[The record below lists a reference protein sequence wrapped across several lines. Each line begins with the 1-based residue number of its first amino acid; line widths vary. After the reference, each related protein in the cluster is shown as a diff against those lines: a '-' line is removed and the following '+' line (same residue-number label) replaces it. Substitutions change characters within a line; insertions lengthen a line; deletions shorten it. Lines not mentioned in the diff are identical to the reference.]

1 MAEAP
6 AIGPWLRGIVNTVD
20 PHSLTPD
27 ALYDAVDCNIDRD
40 GSVESRHAFSLLDD
54 TSEYHSIFAFGSDVY
69 AGRGAQVGKLS
80 PNGFT
85 VTANT
90 NGDKLAWTVVTDRPV
105 CTDGE
110 TIIAADG
117 GDSSFVVN
125 QRPGREFHDQQY
137 AYTQLEGG
145 RDLAYWRGRLL
156 VLRSHTLRWSEPLEY
171 GAHSATHNYLR
182 LPEPATWLAA
192 LDGGVFV
199 GGAKNTYFFAGTA
212 PENWTMRVV
221 GKQSAP
227 YGRVVTG
234 TQNMP
239 PELVGTA
246 EEVAVWFTDVGFAVG
261 KPDGSVSYPQASNI
275 EGLPLLP
282 RNLVVQ
288 GDRIYAFAR

>member
-1 MAEAP
+1 MADAP

-110 TIIAADG
+110 TLISADG
-117 GDSSFVVN
+117 GDSSFIVN

-145 RDLAYWRGRLL
+145 A
-156 VLRSHTLRWSEPLEY
+156 
-171 GAHSATHNYLR
+171 
-182 LPEPATWLAA
+182 
-192 LDGGVFV
+192 
-199 GGAKNTYFFAGTA
+199 
-212 PENWTMRVV
+212 
-221 GKQSAP
+221 
-227 YGRVVTG
+227 
-234 TQNMP
+234 
-239 PELVGTA
+239 
-246 EEVAVWFTDVGFAVG
+246 
-261 KPDGSVSYPQASNI
+261 I
-275 EGLPLLP
+275 
-282 RNLVVQ
+282 
-288 GDRIYAFAR
+288 